1 MKQISLMFLKACII
15 VSSIGLCRAD
25 EPKVP
30 FPAKEKLPRVPE
42 GFEISVFA
50 GEPLFY
56 KPTSLCFDAKGRV
69 MVGQGPQY
77 HLSESKKGA
86 DSIVILTDTDGD
98 GVADHRKVFATGFN
112 SIQGLA
118 WKGNDL
124 YVANSPELTV
134 VRDLD
139 GDDVADEYVVVYTDL
154 GNHEHALHGLVWGPD
169 GRLYMSKGN
178 SKGHN
183 QPEKYGRV
191 APKAF
196 RELWDVEHPK
206 GAPDIPPPKKYTAE
220 TYRSTYHDPHDDW
233 GRQGGVLRCDPM
245 GADLEILSRGM
256 RNPWDIAIDDG
267 FNIIGT
273 DNDQTQG
280 DRIIMP
286 FFGAH
291 FGWGHKYSSHWTGE
305 GNLPTVPVS
314 GPMMSGSWAG
324 ITYHNHPHFPAN
336 YRGVFIINDWLFGTY
351 VYRPG
356 WSGALR
362 TSADGSL
369 ELFIQRCEGGMIYRP
384 TDLAFGPDGAIYVL
398 GWGGNYHYEKG
409 AEGSW
414 IFRITHKSQPQ
425 SKQPPHSIPLHFI
438 PSARQSVREL
448 LSQLGADVIPA
459 RRVNAQDELVRRGR
473 RVQEAII
480 SQVADGELSTGQQT
494 WAAWVLARNEELV
507 DQAATGLQ
515 QWANPPVPKSSK
527 QTTRQSTVPR
537 NLRVQAL
544 RILAFRA
551 KRFGE
556 VQPLASVIARG
567 LSDPDPRIRFE
578 TIQAAHQANLKSATG
593 EIVQRL
599 TKESDRLVSYA
610 AWQAI
615 RDLATMKARRELLDH
630 ASNKVRLAALLG
642 LQEDFAI
649 TQKDVL
655 ELVDRETDPSVQS
668 WALTFAM
675 NPTPPVKLSNK
686 TLRIEMEQT
695 VSVAQ
700 MIKRAGEAKRPELRR
715 LYLKM
720 LARVSVREGE
730 QQQQLLDFYRTLKPI
745 EERAVILPA
754 AATTMSAFPDLW
766 SGLTEPSPL
775 SDAAVEGFVNL
786 HRLRIKQ
793 MNSTETAVR
802 STDRNLSDVTGFAVE
817 IANRIL
823 KKLTTARA
831 DDRVGRA
838 LMVLNLLPLP
848 ENWSMDPTS
857 FDTLLSIL
865 ENNPDAA
872 TRRSTLRLVAKL
884 SPSQASKE
892 SRFAS
897 VFQTL
902 CKTPDAN
909 LYRELQAVK
918 SRFSLSIE
926 VPKPKAATMADV
938 LANLDKADASRGRE
952 LFFDRVGG
960 AGCASCHRVRGKG
973 SDVGPDLS
981 GVGIRLT
988 PDNIAKAILQPN
1000 ADITEGYALQ
1010 FVLTKA
1016 GQIHSGAVIREST
1029 TTLTL
1034 LRSDG
1039 TQINIDT
1046 KDIESRK
1053 RLNQSVMPTGYDMF
1067 GASQL
1072 ADLTAWLRTLKNG
1085 TRPTDQ

>member
-1 MKQISLMFLKACII
+1 MKQICSFVLLAYLIFNG
-15 VSSIGLCRAD
+15 SELCLGD
-25 EPKVP
+25 DPKVP
-30 FPAKEKLPRVPE
+30 FPPKDKLPRVPD
-42 GFEISVFA
+42 GFEITVFA

-56 KPTSLCFDAKGRV
+56 KPTSLCFDAKGRA

-77 HLSESKKGA
+77 HLSKSMKDT
-86 DSIVILTDTDGD
+86 DSVVILTDTDGD
-98 GVADHRKVFATGFN
+98 GVADQRKVFATGFN

-139 GDDVADEYVVVYTDL
+139 GDDVADEYVIIYTDL

-196 RELWDVEHPK
+196 RDLWDVEHPK
-206 GAPDIPPPKKYTAE
+206 GAADIPPPKKYTAE

-245 GADLEILSRGM
+245 GANLEILSRGM

-286 FFGAH
+286 FYGAH

-305 GNLPTVPVS
+305 NNLPTVPVS

-324 ITYHNHPHFPAN
+324 ITYYDHPNFPAN

-351 VYRPG
+351 VYRPD
-356 WSGALR
+356 WKGALR

-369 ELFIQRCEGGMIYRP
+369 EPFIQRREGGMIYRP
-384 TDLAFGPDGAIYVL
+384 TDLEFGPDGAIYSM

-414 IFRITHKSQPQ
+414 IFRIAHQAQQK
-425 SKQPPHSIPLHFI
+425 SKQQLHRRPPS
-438 PSARQSVREL
+438 RQSGPEL
-448 LSQLGADVIPA
+448 LSQLGPDTIPA
-459 RRVNAQDELVRRGR
+459 RRVKAQDELVRRGR
-473 RVQEAII
+473 RAQEFIV
-480 SQVADGELSTGQQT
+480 SKVGSDELSTGQQT
-494 WAAWVLARNEELV
+494 WAVWVLARNKELV
-507 DQAATGLQ
+507 DQAATSLQ
-515 QWANPPVPKSSK
+515 QWASPSILKSSK
-527 QTTRQSTVPR
+527 PTARQSTVPR

-556 VQPLASVIARG
+556 TQPLAAAIARG

-578 TIQAAHQANLKSATG
+578 TAQAAHQADLKSATDQ
-593 EIVQRL
+593 IVQRL
-599 TKESDRLVSYA
+599 TQESDRLVAYA
-610 AWQAI
+610 GWQAI
-615 RDLATMKARRELLDH
+615 RDLATLKDRRELLDH
-630 ASNKVRLAALLG
+630 ASSKMRLAALLG
-642 LQEDFAI
+642 LQEDFEVS
-649 TQKDVL
+649 QKDVL
-655 ELVDRETDPSVQS
+655 ELVDRETDPTVQS
-668 WALTFAM
+668 WALTFAI
-675 NPTPPVKLSNK
+675 NPTPPAKLSND

-700 MIKRAGEAKRPELRR
+700 MIKRARETKRPELRR
-715 LYLKM
+715 LYLQM

-730 QQQQLLDFYRTLKPI
+730 QQQQLLDFYRTLKPND
-745 EERAVILPA
+745 ERAIILPA
-754 AATTMSAFPDLW
+754 AATTLSAFPDLW
-766 SGLTEPSPL
+766 SGLAEPSPL

-793 MNSTETAVR
+793 MKSNEGAVR
-802 STDRNLSDVTGFAVE
+802 STARNLSDITGFAVE

-823 KKLTTARA
+823 EELALARA
-831 DDRVGRA
+831 DDDRVGRA
-838 LMVLNLLPLP
+838 LTVLNLLPLP
-848 ENWSMDPTS
+848 EDSSLDKTS
-857 FDTLLSIL
+857 FDTLVNVL
-865 ENNPDAA
+865 ENGPA
-872 TRRSTLRLVAKL
+872 TRRATLRLLSKL
-884 SPSQASKE
+884 APSPTLEK

-902 CKTPDAN
+902 CKTPDAS

-918 SRFSLSIE
+918 DRFSLSIE
-926 VPKPKAATMADV
+926 VPKPKAATIADV

-960 AGCASCHRVRGKG
+960 AGCASCHRIRGKG

-988 PDNIAKAILQPN
+988 PENIAKAIIKPS

-1010 FVLTKA
+1010 VVQTEA
-1016 GQIHSGAVIREST
+1016 GQVHSGAVIKETSI
-1029 TTLTL
+1029 TLTL

-1039 TQINIDT
+1039 TQINIVT

-1053 RLNQSVMPTGYDMF
+1053 RQNQSVMPTGYDLF

-1072 ADLTAWLRTLKNG
+1072 ADLTAWLRSLKDG
-1085 TRPTDQ
+1085 VRPTD